1 MAWIR
6 FVDGR
11 GNYCLARIGF
21 AKIGWL
27 GPGSVPR
34 NEANLLALSSSGDRD
49 SPRSAF
55 PVGFFGDLL
64 AFRGRKNRGQ
74 SPSQNCFDLLALRVL
89 SPWVCPQKR
98 SEFASV
104 EFRW

>member
-11 GNYCLARIGF
+11 GNYCLARIGV

-55 PVGFFGDLL
+55 GDLL
-64 AFRGRKNRGQ
+64 AFRGRKTRGQ
-74 SPSQNCFDLLALRVL
+74 SPSQMCFDLLALRVL
-89 SPWVCPQKR
+89 SPGDSPKVGP
-98 SEFASV
+98 
-104 EFRW
+104 